1 MPKKKAARKSAGPK
15 PADGQSAK
23 RKAGASAA
31 ASANSQKGRPG
42 QTSKHRGVSWDRS
55 KWVVKIRRNGVLK
68 KLGRFAEEEEA
79 AAAYQAA
86 AKVPAAVATALAVPA
101 ADEAEQSPAPA
112 APPPPPRT
120 QPIYK
125 PAKDDFPPP
134 ILVGGVSAA
143 AERKRYYESLPV
155 PYFRGPAPECVASTS
170 MRGFKIKLV
179 ETVWQPSSPSSL
191 RLPAVTVC
199 CRLTLSV

>member
-1 MPKKKAARKSAGPK
+1 
-15 PADGQSAK
+15 
-23 RKAGASAA
+23 
-31 ASANSQKGRPG
+31 
-42 QTSKHRGVSWDRS
+42 VSWDKATG
-55 KWVVKIRRNGVLK
+55 KWVAQIQLNGVTKK

-112 APPPPPRT
+112 APPPP